1 MRQKIDTCQKSLL
14 FVKDILPETFFIVRK
29 ISHKKDALS
38 AKQSRLVMF
47 ITAHVVAKNFVV
59 VPGSSSKIK
68 ATSSRRSGTMRID
81 AFWKKEAPTTPPSPQ
96 KESSSGGLF
105 GKRQRKSSQQQQQQ
119 QPQTPVAYEETKTEA
134 YARIRKQRAMR
145 KAEFEAREKGGLSQ
159 ALFKVTRALDFQE
172 DIEADRGLLRDA
184 KRMRK
189 GESMST
195 EQYGALRRKVGGTK
209 GGFFGESVDVT
220 GKYRD
225 SGWTKTNED
234 TTTSDQSFAPLLGVV
249 LVGVIATLVLVAQQV
264 P

>member
-1 MRQKIDTCQKSLL
+1 
-14 FVKDILPETFFIVRK
+14 
-29 ISHKKDALS
+29 
-38 AKQSRLVMF
+38 MF
-47 ITAHVVAKNFVV
+47 TAHVAKNFVV
-59 VPGSSSKIK
+59 VPGSSKIK
-68 ATSSRRSGTMRID
+68 ATSSSRRSGTMRID
-81 AFWKKEAPTTPPSPQ
+81 AFWKKEAPTTPPSG
-96 KESSSGGLF
+96 KESSSSSSGGLF
-105 GKRQRKSSQQQQQQ
+105 GKRQRKSSQ

>member
-1 MRQKIDTCQKSLL
+1 
-14 FVKDILPETFFIVRK
+14 
-29 ISHKKDALS
+29 
-38 AKQSRLVMF
+38 MF
-47 ITAHVVAKNFVV
+47 TAHVAHFVV
-59 VPGSSSKIK
+59 PASSK
-68 ATSSRRSGTMRID
+68 ASEQSRRRSGTMRID
-81 AFWKKEAPTTPPSPQ
+81 AFWKKEAPAPPPPSG
-96 KESSSGGLF
+96 KESSSSSGGLF
-105 GKRQRKSSQQQQQQ
+105 GKRRTSSSQ
-119 QPQTPVAYEETKTEA
+119 PAPVAYEETKTEA

-172 DIEADRGLLRDA
+172 DIAADRGLLRDA

>member
-1 MRQKIDTCQKSLL
+1 
-14 FVKDILPETFFIVRK
+14 
-29 ISHKKDALS
+29 
-38 AKQSRLVMF
+38 MF
-47 ITAHVVAKNFVV
+47 TAHVAHFVV
-59 VPGSSSKIK
+59 VPASSKTK
-68 ATSSRRSGTMRID
+68 GTSSRRSGTMRID

-105 GKRQRKSSQQQQQQ
+105 GKRQRKSSQQQ

>member
-1 MRQKIDTCQKSLL
+1 VSNLHFCED
-14 FVKDILPETFFIVRK
+14 FLPETLLIVRIIK
-29 ISHKKDALS
+29 STRAQNKVV
-38 AKQSRLVMF
+38 VMF
-47 ITAHVVAKNFVV
+47 TAHVAKNFVV
-59 VPGSSSKIK
+59 VPASSKTK
-68 ATSSRRSGTMRID
+68 ATSSRSGTMRID
-81 AFWKKEAPTTPPSPQ
+81 AFWKKEAPPPSP
-96 KESSSGGLF
+96 KESSSSSSGGLF
-105 GKRQRKSSQQQQQQ
+105 GNRQRKSSQ

-249 LVGVIATLVLVAQQV
+249 LIGVIATLVLVAQQV

>member
-1 MRQKIDTCQKSLL
+1 
-14 FVKDILPETFFIVRK
+14 
-29 ISHKKDALS
+29 
-38 AKQSRLVMF
+38 MF
-47 ITAHVVAKNFVV
+47 TAHVVAKNVVV
-59 VPGSSSKIK
+59 VPGSSKIK
-68 ATSSRRSGTMRID
+68 ATSSSRRSGTMRID
-81 AFWKKEAPTTPPSPQ
+81 AFWKKEAPTTPPSP
-96 KESSSGGLF
+96 KESSGGLF
-105 GKRQRKSSQQQQQQ
+105 GKRQRKSSQQQ

>member
-47 ITAHVVAKNFVV
+47 ITAHVVTKNFVV

-68 ATSSRRSGTMRID
+68 ATSSSRRSGTTMRID
-81 AFWKKEAPTTPPSPQ
+81 AFWKKEAPPPSP
-96 KESSSGGLF
+96 KESSSSSSGGLF
-105 GKRQRKSSQQQQQQ
+105 GNRQRKSSQ

>member
-1 MRQKIDTCQKSLL
+1 
-14 FVKDILPETFFIVRK
+14 
-29 ISHKKDALS
+29 
-38 AKQSRLVMF
+38 MF
-47 ITAHVVAKNFVV
+47 TAHVAHFV
-59 VPGSSSKIK
+59 VPGSKTK
-68 ATSSRRSGTMRID
+68 ATSSRSGTMRID
-81 AFWKKEAPTTPPSPQ
+81 AFWKKEAPTSPPSPQ

-105 GKRQRKSSQQQQQQ
+105 GKRQRKSSQQQQ

-172 DIEADRGLLRDA
+172 DIAADRGLLRDA

>member
-1 MRQKIDTCQKSLL
+1 
-14 FVKDILPETFFIVRK
+14 
-29 ISHKKDALS
+29 
-38 AKQSRLVMF
+38 MF
-47 ITAHVVAKNFVV
+47 TAHVAHFVV
-59 VPGSSSKIK
+59 VPASSKTK
-68 ATSSRRSGTMRID
+68 ATSSRSGTMRID
-81 AFWKKEAPTTPPSPQ
+81 AFWKKEAPAPPSP
-96 KESSSGGLF
+96 KESSGGLF
-105 GKRQRKSSQQQQQQ
+105 GKRQRKSSQQQ

>member
-1 MRQKIDTCQKSLL
+1 
-14 FVKDILPETFFIVRK
+14 
-29 ISHKKDALS
+29 
-38 AKQSRLVMF
+38 MF
-47 ITAHVVAKNFVV
+47 TAHVVAKNVVV
-59 VPGSSSKIK
+59 VPGSSKIK
-68 ATSSRRSGTMRID
+68 ATSSSRRSGTMRID
-81 AFWKKEAPTTPPSPQ
+81 AFWKKEAPTTPPSPPR
-96 KESSSGGLF
+96 KESSSSSGGLF
-105 GKRQRKSSQQQQQQ
+105 GKRQRKSSQQQQ

>member
-29 ISHKKDALS
+29 ISHKKDPRAQN
-38 AKQSRLVMF
+38 KVVVMF
-47 ITAHVVAKNFVV
+47 TAHVAKNFVV

-68 ATSSRRSGTMRID
+68 ATSSRRSGTTMRID
-81 AFWKKEAPTTPPSPQ
+81 AFWKKEAPPPSP
-96 KESSSGGLF
+96 KESSSSSSGGLF
-105 GKRQRKSSQQQQQQ
+105 GNRQRKSSQ

>member
-1 MRQKIDTCQKSLL
+1 MSNLHFCED
-14 FVKDILPETFFIVRK
+14 FLPETLLIVRIIK
-29 ISHKKDALS
+29 STRAQNKVV
-38 AKQSRLVMF
+38 VMF
-47 ITAHVVAKNFVV
+47 TAHVAHFVA
-59 VPGSSSKIK
+59 PASSKTK
-68 ATSSRRSGTMRID
+68 ATSSRSGTMRID
-81 AFWKKEAPTTPPSPQ
+81 AFWKKEAPAPPSP
-96 KESSSGGLF
+96 KESSGGLF
-105 GKRQRKSSQQQQQQ
+105 GKRQRKSSQQQQQQQQ

>member
-1 MRQKIDTCQKSLL
+1 
-14 FVKDILPETFFIVRK
+14 
-29 ISHKKDALS
+29 
-38 AKQSRLVMF
+38 MF
-47 ITAHVVAKNFVV
+47 TAHVVAKNVVV
-59 VPGSSSKIK
+59 VPGSSKIK
-68 ATSSRRSGTMRID
+68 ATSSSRRSGTMRID

-105 GKRQRKSSQQQQQQ
+105 GKRQRKSSQ

>member
-1 MRQKIDTCQKSLL
+1 
-14 FVKDILPETFFIVRK
+14 
-29 ISHKKDALS
+29 
-38 AKQSRLVMF
+38 MF
-47 ITAHVVAKNFVV
+47 TAHVVAKNVV
-59 VPGSSSKIK
+59 VVHGSSKIK
-68 ATSSRRSGTMRID
+68 ATSSSRRSGTMRID
-81 AFWKKEAPTTPPSPQ
+81 AFWKKEAPTTPPSP

-105 GKRQRKSSQQQQQQ
+105 GKRQRKSSQQQ

>member
-1 MRQKIDTCQKSLL
+1 MSNLHFCED
-14 FVKDILPETFFIVRK
+14 FLPETLLIVRIIK
-29 ISHKKDALS
+29 STRAQNKVV
-38 AKQSRLVMF
+38 VMF
-47 ITAHVVAKNFVV
+47 TAHVAKNFVV
-59 VPGSSSKIK
+59 VPASSKTK
-68 ATSSRRSGTMRID
+68 ATSSRSGTMRID
-81 AFWKKEAPTTPPSPQ
+81 AFWKKEAPPPSP
-96 KESSSGGLF
+96 KESSSSSSGGLF
-105 GKRQRKSSQQQQQQ
+105 GNRQRKSSQ

>member
-1 MRQKIDTCQKSLL
+1 
-14 FVKDILPETFFIVRK
+14 
-29 ISHKKDALS
+29 
-38 AKQSRLVMF
+38 MF
-47 ITAHVVAKNFVV
+47 TAHVAKNFVV
-59 VPGSSSKIK
+59 VPGSSKIK
-68 ATSSRRSGTMRID
+68 ATSSSRRSGTMRID
-81 AFWKKEAPTTPPSPQ
+81 AFWKKEAPTTPPSPPR
-96 KESSSGGLF
+96 KESSSSSGGLF
-105 GKRQRKSSQQQQQQ
+105 GKRQRKSSQ

>member
-1 MRQKIDTCQKSLL
+1 MSNLHFCED
-14 FVKDILPETFFIVRK
+14 FLPETLLIVRIIK
-29 ISHKKDALS
+29 STRAQNKVV
-38 AKQSRLVMF
+38 VMF
-47 ITAHVVAKNFVV
+47 TAHVAKNFVV
-59 VPGSSSKIK
+59 VPASSKTK
-68 ATSSRRSGTMRID
+68 ATSSRSGTMRID
-81 AFWKKEAPTTPPSPQ
+81 AFWKKEAPTTPPSPPR
-96 KESSSGGLF
+96 KESSSSSSGGLF

-119 QPQTPVAYEETKTEA
+119 PPVAYEETKTEA

>member
-1 MRQKIDTCQKSLL
+1 
-14 FVKDILPETFFIVRK
+14 
-29 ISHKKDALS
+29 
-38 AKQSRLVMF
+38 MF
-47 ITAHVVAKNFVV
+47 TAHVAHFV
-59 VPGSSSKIK
+59 VPGSKTK
-68 ATSSRRSGTMRID
+68 ATSSRSGTMRID
-81 AFWKKEAPTTPPSPQ
+81 AFWKKEAPTTPPSG
-96 KESSSGGLF
+96 KESSSSGGLF
-105 GKRQRKSSQQQQQQ
+105 GKRQRKSSQQL
-119 QPQTPVAYEETKTEA
+119 QTPVAYEETKTEA

-172 DIEADRGLLRDA
+172 DIAADRGLLRDA

>member
-1 MRQKIDTCQKSLL
+1 MSNLHFCED
-14 FVKDILPETFFIVRK
+14 FLPETLLIVRIIK
-29 ISHKKDALS
+29 STRAQNKVV
-38 AKQSRLVMF
+38 VMF
-47 ITAHVVAKNFVV
+47 TTHVAHFVV
-59 VPGSSSKIK
+59 VPASSKTK
-68 ATSSRRSGTMRID
+68 ATSSRSGTMRID
-81 AFWKKEAPTTPPSPQ
+81 AFWKKEAPPPSP
-96 KESSSGGLF
+96 KESSSSSSGGLF
-105 GKRQRKSSQQQQQQ
+105 GNRQRKSSQ

>member
-1 MRQKIDTCQKSLL
+1 VSNLHFCED
-14 FVKDILPETFFIVRK
+14 FLPETLLIVRIIK
-29 ISHKKDALS
+29 STRAQNKVV
-38 AKQSRLVMF
+38 VMF
-47 ITAHVVAKNFVV
+47 TAHVAKNFVV
-59 VPGSSSKIK
+59 VPASSKTK
-68 ATSSRRSGTMRID
+68 ATSSRSGTMRID
-81 AFWKKEAPTTPPSPQ
+81 AFWKKEAPPPSP
-96 KESSSGGLF
+96 KESSSSSSGGLF
-105 GKRQRKSSQQQQQQ
+105 GNRQRKSSQ

>member
-1 MRQKIDTCQKSLL
+1 MFTAPH
-14 FVKDILPETFFIVRK
+14 V
-29 ISHKKDALS
+29 A
-38 AKQSRLVMF
+38 AKN
-47 ITAHVVAKNFVV
+47 VVAVL
-59 VPGSSSKIK
+59 PGSSSKSK
-68 ATSSRRSGTMRID
+68 AASSSSRRRSGTTRID
-81 AFWKKEAPTTPPSPQ
+81 AFWKRDAPTTPPP
-96 KESSSGGLF
+96 SSSGGLF
-105 GKRQRKSSQQQQQQ
+105 GKRQRKSSQQQQQ

>member
-1 MRQKIDTCQKSLL
+1 
-14 FVKDILPETFFIVRK
+14 
-29 ISHKKDALS
+29 
-38 AKQSRLVMF
+38 MF
-47 ITAHVVAKNFVV
+47 TAHVAHFVV
-59 VPGSSSKIK
+59 VPASSKTK

-105 GKRQRKSSQQQQQQ
+105 GKRQRKSSQQQQ